1 MAHTATPL
9 KRLSVIAGQSD
20 LSNLHLPTITD
31 NAEDVVGMQGR
42 IRLQKNDQ
50 ITTSSQWMDK
60 QRNTLLAYEYLCHIG
75 EAKEWIES
83 CLQEEID
90 PIIKLEE
97 SMRDGVVLAK
107 LAAKFA
113 PGTVQKIVIDTKRKF
128 RQSENI
134 NSFFNALVIV
144 RLPNIFWFE
153 LTDLYD
159 KKNIP
164 KVIYCIHALSHLLA
178 NRRVAP
184 NIKNLYGKLHFTNE
198 ELRATQKVL
207 DSYNVAMPN
216 FKNVE
221 HSLRNK
227 LSEEFED
234 NTYQFQQIDLPD
246 ITEGL
251 PAPTPELIVEEDSD
265 SDEDEERYRRVYS
278 PIRNTKTEDDGIN
291 NWSDPVVLEKVK
303 MCQSAVRA
311 WLARKELRHAQTM
324 HRSTFFQSRVTHIQA
339 QIRGVLCRRAL
350 ESKHITLEN
359 SEEWIEKFQSAC
371 RGYLQRNR
379 YQQAMAHYESNIDK
393 IVKLQGF
400 VKNKLLKN
408 SLRRLTT
415 NNNPSVG
422 TVKSFIHLLDDSNLD
437 FDRELMLENLRQQVI
452 NHIRENNQLDAHVNS
467 VDIQIALL
475 LRNAISLDEVLKTTG
490 AFQKKKEQQRRF
502 SQLAS
507 PGKSLRGVD
516 KENRH
521 RLELYQQLVY
531 LLQTEPKYLARL
543 MSLTSGQN
551 LGEHTGGHKR
561 IESTVL
567 SLFGYATNSRE
578 EYLLINLCKYCIA
591 EEMKFVGNTQEFM
604 RGNYTF
610 MKLVVQSNRGAK
622 EREFFRKVLA
632 PIISE
637 VVNNEFL
644 DLETDPVGIYHKAV
658 NDEESRTGR
667 PSARKHS
674 VNSQEALAD
683 PEVRDKF
690 ILHLRNLREFTERFL
705 TTITSAMDEV
715 PYGIRVVA
723 RELRLVLE
731 ENFPDERPENIIK
744 ILGHFIYYRYLNPAI
759 VAPEQYDVMDSF
771 VDPVQRKNLAE
782 ISKMLQQISAGKI
795 FDDNDMF
802 LAPLNDY
809 VEDAGKRFGR
819 WFMQLTDVQ
828 PPEAYFGMD
837 MLADHARTQ
846 KPVVYISPYELYY
859 LHYMLGKNLDELEP
873 SRGTLRDILH
883 DLGQSPYNPGSD
895 VPSDSSVL
903 CLALTNRCNDIPQD
917 PTARLQQLLVDTKR
931 LVVYVIRI
939 QSGTTLQDIFEAT
952 VTQEHEQ
959 AWSNVKLEEFEDTAR
974 LSTQRRY
981 LKLGRTAEE
990 PLDLKSIRF
999 DQLKTITHHLLA
1011 HLERCRVISDV
1022 QDVINMIAHDITSKN
1037 SRREQRDRE
1046 IAKLQQTLTHLKNKQ
1061 QYLLDQRQQYEDY
1074 LSGCMDRMAGKKK
1087 KQRVFPFTRQYFHI
1101 RGLQKQGL
1109 VPKYGSY
1116 KYTAKQL
1123 HERGIV
1129 VDIADIHPK
1138 HYDRIPIILS
1148 MDQAGVIAIEGSY
1161 AGWNITSVHVDV
1173 RYEDLLQTQFEG
1185 VQTMDVLDGLVKVNV
1200 NLLIYLV
1207 NKK

>member
-1 MAHTATPL
+1 MAHNTTPL

-31 NAEDVVGMQGR
+31 NAEDVIGMQGR
-42 IRLQKNDQ
+42 IRLQRNDQ

-90 PIIKLEE
+90 PVIKLEE

-107 LAAKFA
+107 IAAKFA
-113 PGTVQKIVIDTKRKF
+113 PGTVQKIIIDAKRKF
-128 RQSENI
+128 LHSENI
-134 NSFFNALVIV
+134 NAFFKALLVV
-144 RLPNIFWFE
+144 RLPMIFWFE

-178 NRRVAP
+178 NRRMAP
-184 NIKNLYGKLHFTNE
+184 NIKNLFGKLHFTNE
-198 ELRATQKVL
+198 ELYETQRVL
-207 DSYNVAMPN
+207 DSYGVAMPN
-216 FKNVE
+216 FKNVGT
-221 HSLRNK
+221 SLRQELN
-227 LSEEFED
+227 EEFD
-234 NTYQFQQIDLPD
+234 HNTYQFQQIDIPGFTD
-246 ITEGL
+246 GI

-265 SDEDEERYRRVYS
+265 TDEEEERIRRMYE
-278 PIRNTKTEDDGIN
+278 PISTTQEEDTQDD
-291 NWSDPVVLEKVK
+291 WSDPAVLEKVK
-303 MCQSAVRA
+303 TCQTTIRA
-311 WLARKELRHAQTM
+311 WLARKELRRVQEI
-324 HRSTFFQSRVTHIQA
+324 HRSTFFQSRLTHIQA
-339 QIRGVLCRRAL
+339 QVRGVLCRREL
-350 ESKHITLEN
+350 ESKQITFEN

-371 RGYLQRNR
+371 RGYLKRNR
-379 YQQAMAHYESNIDK
+379 YQKSMAHYESNIDK
-393 IVKLQGF
+393 IVRLQGF
-400 VKNKLLKN
+400 VKNKLLGN
-408 SLRRLTT
+408 SFRRLTT
-415 NNNPSVG
+415 GSNPSVG

-437 FDRELMLENLRQQVI
+437 FDRELTLENLREQVI

-475 LRNAISLDEVLKTTG
+475 VRNAITIDEVLKTTS
-490 AFQKKKEQQRRF
+490 AFQKKKQQQRRF

-507 PGKSLRGVD
+507 PTKSLRGVD

-543 MSLTSGQN
+543 MSLTSGQD
-551 LGEHTGGHKR
+551 LGGHMAGHKR

-567 SLFGYATNSRE
+567 SLFGYATNARE

-591 EEMKFVGNTQEFM
+591 EEMKFVESTQE
-604 RGNYTF
+604 
-610 MKLVVQSNRGAK
+610 GAK
-622 EREFFRKVLA
+622 EREFFRKFLT
-632 PIISE
+632 PLISE
-637 VVNNEFL
+637 ILGNEFL

-667 PSARKHS
+667 PSTRKHS

-683 PEVRDKF
+683 REVRDTF
-690 ILHLRNLREFTERFL
+690 ILHLRNLREITERFL
-705 TTITSAMDEV
+705 TAITSTIDEV

-731 ENFPDERPENIIK
+731 ENFPDEQPESIVK
-744 ILGHFIYYRYLNPAI
+744 ILGHFIYYRYINPAI

-771 VDPVQRKNLAE
+771 VNPIQRKNLAE

-809 VEDAGKRFGR
+809 VDDAGKRFGL
-819 WFMQLTDVQ
+819 WLMNLTDVQ
-828 PPEAYFGMD
+828 QPEAYFGMD
-837 MLADHARTQ
+837 MLADHARTH

-859 LHYMLGKNLDELEP
+859 LHYMLEENLDELEP
-873 SRGTLRDILH
+873 SHGMLRDIIQ
-883 DLGQSPYNPGSD
+883 DLGPSPYGPGGD
-895 VPSDSSVL
+895 VPTDSSVL
-903 CLALTNRCNDIPQD
+903 CLSLSNRSTDIPLD
-917 PTARLQQLLVDTKR
+917 PAARLQQLLVDTKR

-939 QSGTTLQDIFEAT
+939 QSGSTLRTIFEQP
-952 VTQEHEQ
+952 VLQEHEE
-959 AWSNVKLEEFEDTAR
+959 AWSTVKQQEFEDPER
-974 LSTQRRY
+974 LASQRRY
-981 LKLGRTAEE
+981 LKLGRTGEE

-999 DQLKTITHHLLA
+999 DQLKTITHHLIA

-1037 SRREQRDRE
+1037 SRRIQRDRE
-1046 IAKLQQTLTHLKNKQ
+1046 ISKLQQTLTHLMDKQ
-1061 QYLLDQRQQYEDY
+1061 QYLMDQRQQYEDY
-1074 LSGCMDRMAGKKK
+1074 LSGCMDMLAGKKK

-1101 RGLQKQGL
+1101 KGLRKQGL
-1109 VPKYGSY
+1109 VPKYGSF

-1129 VDIADIHPK
+1129 VEIADIHPR

-1148 MDQAGVIAIEGSY
+1148 MDQTGVIAIEGSY
-1161 AGWNITSVHVDV
+1161 GGWSISSVHVDV

-1200 NLLIYLV
+1200 NLLIYLI
-1207 NKK
+1207 NKKFYA